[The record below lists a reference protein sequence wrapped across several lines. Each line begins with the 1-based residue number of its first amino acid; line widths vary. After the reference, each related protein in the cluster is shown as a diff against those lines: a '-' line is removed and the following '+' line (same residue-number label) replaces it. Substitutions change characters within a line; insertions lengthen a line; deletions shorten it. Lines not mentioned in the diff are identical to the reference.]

1 MADLQSAALAAGLL
15 PRIIIKLDSYP
26 LEESVSSG
34 ALINLP
40 QMVTIFTN
48 HQRLQAALSFCLVT
62 LSFSATRYL
71 ESTFFVTIHLSEGF
85 MPFTNKYS
93 LCTLGCRLLYFLNGQ
108 NVTEATGATS
118 VCQLIPINR
127 FELLTFPV

>member
-1 MADLQSAALAAGLL
+1 MADLQSAALATGLL

-34 ALINLP
+34 ALITPQVVYHLYKLP
-40 QMVTIFTN
+40 KITSKFIV
-48 HQRLQAALSFCLVT
+48 LLSNAKLF
-62 LSFSATRYL
+62 RYEVL
-71 ESTFFVTIHLSEGF
+71 RIYLFVTIHLSEGF

-93 LCTLGCRLLYFLNGQ
+93 LCTLGCRLFYFLNGQ

-118 VCQLIPINR
+118 VCQLIPINGL
-127 FELLTFPV
+127 EPSLYPV